1 MKLKLLFLFLLLTIG
16 LKGFSASS
24 PLDTLLI
31 QLDQYLEK
39 STEYVDKKE
48 ARIAEWRRVLGKSVS
63 DEKRYEASIHL
74 FEEYKSYKYD
84 SAYSYAHHSL
94 QLAERLQN
102 PGYIAES
109 NGAIVFCLCLLYTS
123 PSPRDRG

>member
-63 DEKRYEASIHL
+63 Y
-74 FEEYKSYKYD
+74 
-84 SAYSYAHHSL
+84 
-94 QLAERLQN
+94 
-102 PGYIAES
+102 
-109 NGAIVFCLCLLYTS
+109 
-123 PSPRDRG
+123 